1 MKPLE
6 GKVALVTGASSGI
19 GRATAVLLAENGCKA
34 ILTGRRHSHL
44 ETVAEEIR
52 SKGGEAA
59 PFTLDV
65 SDEAQV
71 RAVVEKA
78 RLVWNR
84 LDILVNAAGIMH
96 LNPVL
101 NADTGEWRQMI
112 SVNLLGSMYL
122 THAVLP
128 IMKY

>member
-1 MKPLE
+1 MIPLE
-6 GKVALVTGASSGI
+6 GKAALVTGASSGI
-19 GRATAVLLAENGCKA
+19 GRSTAVLLAENGCKV

-52 SKGGEAA
+52 SEGGEAA

-84 LDILVNAAGIMH
+84 LDILVNAAGYVAPATVRVQITR
-96 LNPVL
+96 P
-101 NADTGEWRQMI
+101 D
-112 SVNLLGSMYL
+112 
-122 THAVLP
+122 
-128 IMKY
+128 